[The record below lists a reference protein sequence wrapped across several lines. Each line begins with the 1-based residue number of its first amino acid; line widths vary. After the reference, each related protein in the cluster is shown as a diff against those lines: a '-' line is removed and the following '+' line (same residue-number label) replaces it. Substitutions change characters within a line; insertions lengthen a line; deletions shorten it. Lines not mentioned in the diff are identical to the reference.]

1 MSHANKELWSPLRTG
16 IAFLMVVLIST
27 TIFTGI
33 GILIVGTDAL
43 NGTNTDELRL
53 LQFFNSI
60 GLFLFPPIVLA
71 FWVSTKPWGFLGLKS
86 STLVS
91 RDLLI
96 GLTLVAVG
104 SFFAIDLLSRLNSI
118 LLPDAPWVH
127 ALEAQEA
134 KVEFTL
140 QRLLADMTFTTLLLN
155 GIVMVA
161 TPAFGEE
168 FFFRGV
174 LQRLFTERWSH
185 HGAILLTALCFGL
198 VHMQPLSLLPILFM
212 GLVFGYIKHWTGTL
226 WAPIALHF
234 VNNGFALG
242 SAYRNGGQ
250 LLTESTLNG
259 TLWSLLGVFALIAG
273 LWILSQRKS
282 A

>member
-1 MSHANKELWSPLRTG
+1 M
-16 IAFLMVVLIST
+16 AFLMLVLIST

-33 GILIVGTDAL
+33 GILITGTDAL
-43 NGTNTDELRL
+43 NGTDANQLRL

-60 GLFLFPPIVLA
+60 GLFLIPPIVLA
-71 FWVSTKPWGFLGLKS
+71 FWVSTKPWCFLGLKS
-86 STLVS
+86 PVHNGQS
-91 RDLLI
+91 LLI
-96 GLTLVAVG
+96 GLILVAIG

-118 LLPDAPWVH
+118 LLPDVPWVH

-140 QRLLADMTFTTLLLN
+140 QRLLANMTITTLLLN

-161 TPAFGEE
+161 APAFGEE

-174 LQRLFTERWSH
+174 LQRLFTEKWSH

-198 VHMQPLSLLPILFM
+198 IHMQPLSLLPILFM
-212 GLVFGYIKHWTGTL
+212 GVIFGYVKHWTGTL

-234 VNNGFALG
+234 INNGFALG
-242 SAYRNGGQ
+242 TAYLNNGQ
-250 LLTESTLNG
+250 LLTER
-259 TLWSLLGVFALIAG
+259 SLIGDVWPVIGLLPLALG
-273 LWILSQRKS
+273 LWMLSRPNQ

>member
-1 MSHANKELWSPLRTG
+1 M
-16 IAFLMVVLIST
+16 AFLMVVLIST

-43 NGTNTDELRL
+43 NGTNTGELRL

-71 FWVSTKPWGFLGLKS
+71 FWVSAKPWAFLGLKS
-86 STLVS
+86 SAHDS
-91 RDLLI
+91 RSLFVGLL
-96 GLTLVAVG
+96 LVAIG
-104 SFFAIDLLSRLNSI
+104 SFFAIDLLSRLNSL

-127 ALEAQEA
+127 TLEAQEA

-161 TPAFGEE
+161 APAFGEE

-242 SAYRNGGQ
+242 SAYQNDGQ

-259 TLWSLLGVFALIAG
+259 TFWSLLGLFALIAG
-273 LWILSQRKS
+273 LWMLSQRKS

>member
-16 IAFLMVVLIST
+16 MAFLMVVLIST

-43 NGTNTDELRL
+43 NGTNTGELRL

-60 GLFLFPPIVLA
+60 GLFLFPPIALA
-71 FWVSTKPWGFLGLKS
+71 FWVSAKPWAFLGLKS
-86 STLVS
+86 SAHDS
-91 RDLLI
+91 RSLFI
-96 GLTLVAVG
+96 GLLLVAIG
-104 SFFAIDLLSRLNSI
+104 SFFAIDLLSRLNSF

-140 QRLLADMTFTTLLLN
+140 QRLLADMTITTLLLN
-155 GIVMVA
+155 GLVMVA
-161 TPAFGEE
+161 APAFGEE

-174 LQRLFTERWSH
+174 LQRLFTKRGSY
-185 HGAILLTALCFGL
+185 HGAILLTAVCFGL

-212 GLVFGYIKHWTGTL
+212 GVIFGYIKHWTGTL

-242 SAYRNGGQ
+242 SAYQNDGQ

-259 TLWSLLGVFALIAG
+259 TLWSVLGVLTLTAG
-273 LWILSQRKS
+273 LWILSRPKS
-282 A
+282 V

>member
-16 IAFLMVVLIST
+16 MAFLMVVLIST
-27 TIFTGI
+27 TVFTG
-33 GILIVGTDAL
+33 VGLLLTGTEAL
-43 NGTNTDELRL
+43 NGTDANALRL

-60 GLFLFPPIVLA
+60 GLFLIPPIFLA
-71 FWVSTKPWGFLGLKS
+71 FWVSTKPWIFLGLQS
-86 STLVS
+86 PRLQSQ
-91 RDLLI
+91 RLLI
-96 GLTLVAVG
+96 GLALVAIG
-104 SFFAIDLLSRLNSI
+104 SFFVIDLLSRLNSF

-127 ALEAQEA
+127 DLKAQEA

-140 QRLLADMTFTTLLLN
+140 QRLLADMTITTLLLN
-155 GIVMVA
+155 GLVMVA
-161 TPAFGEE
+161 APAFGEE

-174 LQRLFTERWSH
+174 LQRLFTERGSH

-212 GLVFGYIKHWTGTL
+212 GIIFGYIKHWTGTL

-234 VNNGFALG
+234 INNGFALG
-242 SAYRNGGQ
+242 TAYLNEGQ
-250 LLTESTLNG
+250 LLTESALNA
-259 TLWSLLGVFALIAG
+259 TLWTALGSIALASG
-273 LWILSQRKS
+273 LWLLSTLRP

>member
-16 IAFLMVVLIST
+16 MAFLMLVLIST

-33 GILIVGTDAL
+33 GILITGTDAL
-43 NGTNTDELRL
+43 NVTDANQLRL

-60 GLFLFPPIVLA
+60 GLFLVPPIILA
-71 FWVSTKPWGFLGLKS
+71 FWVSTKPWRFLGLQS
-86 STLVS
+86 PRLQSQ
-91 RDLLI
+91 RLLI
-96 GLTLVAVG
+96 GLTLVAIG
-104 SFFAIDLLSRLNSI
+104 SFFVIDLLSRLNSF

-127 ALEAQEA
+127 ALVAQEA

-140 QRLLADMTFTTLLLN
+140 QRLLADMTITTLLLN
-155 GIVMVA
+155 GLVMVA
-161 TPAFGEE
+161 APAFGEE

-174 LQRLFTERWSH
+174 LQRLFTERGSH

-212 GLVFGYIKHWTGTL
+212 GIIFGYIKHWTGTL

-234 VNNGFALG
+234 INNGFALG
-242 SAYRNGGQ
+242 TAYLNEGQ
-250 LLTESTLNG
+250 LLTESALNG
-259 TLWSLLGVFALIAG
+259 TLWTALGSLALASG
-273 LWILSQRKS
+273 LWLLSTLRP

>member
-16 IAFLMVVLIST
+16 MAFLLVALIST
-27 TIFTGI
+27 TVFTGV
-33 GILIVGTDAL
+33 GLLLSGTDAL
-43 NGTNTDELRL
+43 DAEDASALRL

-60 GLFLFPPIVLA
+60 GLFLLPPIILGY
-71 FWVSTKPWGFLGLKS
+71 WVSKKPWDFLALKIPENKS
-86 STLVS
+86 PS
-91 RDLLI
+91 LLI
-96 GLTLVAVG
+96 ALVMVAVG
-104 SFFAIDLLSRLNSI
+104 SFFAIDLLSQVNTL
-118 LLPDAPWVH
+118 LLPDTSWVQE
-127 ALEAQEA
+127 LEAQEA
-134 KVEFTL
+134 KVAFTL
-140 QRLLADMTFTTLLLN
+140 QRLLSNMTVGTLLLN

-161 TPAFGEE
+161 APAFGEE

-242 SAYRNGGQ
+242 SAYRNDGQ

>member
-1 MSHANKELWSPLRTG
+1 M
-16 IAFLMVVLIST
+16 AFLIVVLISAT
-27 TIFTGI
+27 VFTGL
-33 GILIVGTDAL
+33 GVLITGTEAL
-43 NGTNTDELRL
+43 NGTNTDQLRL

-60 GLFLFPPIVLA
+60 WLFLFPPIVLA
-71 FWVSTKPWGFLGLKS
+71 FWVSTKPRSFLGLQS
-86 STLVS
+86 PVLQNQ
-91 RDLLI
+91 RLFI
-96 GLTLVAVG
+96 GLALVAIG
-104 SFFAIDLLSRLNSI
+104 SFFAIDLLSRLNSL

-140 QRLLADMTFTTLLLN
+140 QRLLADMTITTLLLN

-161 TPAFGEE
+161 APAFGEE

-174 LQRLFTERWSH
+174 LQRLFTERGSH
-185 HGAILLTALCFGL
+185 HGAILLTAVCFGL
-198 VHMQPLSLLPILFM
+198 IHMQPLRLLPILFM
-212 GLVFGYIKHWTGTL
+212 GVMFGYIKHWTGTL

-242 SAYRNGGQ
+242 SAYQNDGQ

-259 TLWSLLGVFALIAG
+259 TLWSVLGVLALTAG
-273 LWILSQRKS
+273 LWILSRPKS
-282 A
+282 V

>member
-1 MSHANKELWSPLRTG
+1 M
-16 IAFLMVVLIST
+16 AFLLVALIST
-27 TIFTGI
+27 TVFTGV
-33 GILIVGTDAL
+33 GLLLSGTDAL
-43 NGTNTDELRL
+43 DAEDASALRL

-60 GLFLFPPIVLA
+60 GLFLLPPIILGY
-71 FWVSTKPWGFLGLKS
+71 WVSKKPWDFLALKIPENKS
-86 STLVS
+86 PS
-91 RDLLI
+91 LLI
-96 GLTLVAVG
+96 ALVMVAVG
-104 SFFAIDLLSRLNSI
+104 SFFAIDLLSQVNTL
-118 LLPDAPWVH
+118 LLPDTSWVQE
-127 ALEAQEA
+127 LEAQEA
-134 KVEFTL
+134 KVAFTL
-140 QRLLADMTFTTLLLN
+140 QRLLSNMTVGTLLLN

-161 TPAFGEE
+161 APAFGEE

-242 SAYRNGGQ
+242 SAYRNDGQ

>member
-16 IAFLMVVLIST
+16 MAFLLVVLIST
-27 TIFTGI
+27 TIFTGT
-33 GILIVGTDAL
+33 GILITGTDAL
-43 NGTNTDELRL
+43 NGTDANQLRL

-60 GLFLFPPIVLA
+60 GLFLFPPIILA
-71 FWVSTKPWGFLGLKS
+71 FWVSTKPWCFLGLKS
-86 STLVS
+86 PTHNS
-91 RDLLI
+91 RSLFI
-96 GLTLVAVG
+96 GLLLVALG
-104 SFFAIDLLSRLNSI
+104 SFFAIDLLSRLNSV

-127 ALEAQEA
+127 GLQAQEA

-140 QRLLADMTFTTLLLN
+140 QRLLSDMTITTLLLN

-161 TPAFGEE
+161 APAFGEE

-174 LQRLFTERWSH
+174 LQRLFSERGSH
-185 HGAILLTALCFGL
+185 HLAILLTALCFGL

-212 GLVFGYIKHWTGTL
+212 GVIFGYIKHWTGTL

-242 SAYRNGGQ
+242 SAYLNNGQ

-259 TLWSLLGVFALIAG
+259 TLWSLLGVFALTAG
-273 LWILSQRKS
+273 LWILSHLKS

>member
-16 IAFLMVVLIST
+16 MAFLIVVLIST
-27 TIFTGI
+27 TVFTGL
-33 GILIVGTDAL
+33 GILITGTEAL
-43 NGTNTDELRL
+43 NGTNTDQLRL

-71 FWVSTKPWGFLGLKS
+71 FWVSTKPWSFLGLQS
-86 STLVS
+86 PVLQNQ
-91 RDLLI
+91 RLFI
-96 GLTLVAVG
+96 GLALVAIG
-104 SFFAIDLLSRLNSI
+104 SFFAIDLLSRLNSL

-140 QRLLADMTFTTLLLN
+140 QRLLADMTITTLLLN
-155 GIVMVA
+155 SIVMVA
-161 TPAFGEE
+161 APAFGEE

-174 LQRLFTERWSH
+174 LQRLFTERGSH
-185 HGAILLTALCFGL
+185 HEAILLTAVCFGL
-198 VHMQPLSLLPILFM
+198 IHMQHLSLLPILFM
-212 GLVFGYIKHWTGTL
+212 CVIFGYIKHWTGTL

-242 SAYRNGGQ
+242 SAYMNDGQ

-259 TLWSLLGVFALIAG
+259 TLWSVLGVLALTAG
-273 LWILSQRKS
+273 LWILSRPKS
-282 A
+282 V